1 MCHVCRGKKTRRE
14 IRSVRELRKVIVFK
28 RVVRVYLTE
37 NRHLSK
43 DLNNELAIGIS
54 GGRAFQ

>member
-1 MCHVCRGKKTRRE
+1 MCAVEKKTRRE
-14 IRSVRELRKVIVFK
+14 IRSVRELGKVIIFK

>member
-1 MCHVCRGKKTRRE
+1 MCHVCRGKKTRKE